1 MVTVNKRIGI
11 PQAFVINGVDAG
23 GAMTAALNAGFDNI
37 MRSSPDGLQVPVKD
51 KEAQYVRGTVTTQSW
66 TEAINILIGE
76 VGTYVFYERK
86 SGVAAASGYIKHT
99 ITNPVISRL
108 TINQAKGGYMTI
120 SFDFECKAADE
131 TSTILDMWALLDE
144 QAAPADYIS
153 AARGGWR
160 VVTTTHGSEDIYHLM
175 SFNFSL
181 TLPLVKACNDA
192 DIGYTCI
199 DARLDGLMAA
209 GSLSFQDATIT
220 ATTLELLCQKLLVA
234 AKADL
239 VITLKQ
245 SQGATNKVITIANV
259 DFNNVSSD
267 SNVDSPFTGYT
278 ATFDVANDPDTP
290 LTLEGVGG
298 ENKIIAID

>member
-1 MVTVNKRIGI
+1 MVTVNKRVGI
-11 PQAFVINGVDAG
+11 PTAFVINGVDAG
-23 GAMTAALNAGFDNI
+23 GAMTAAINAGYDNI

-51 KEAQYVRGTVTTQSW
+51 KEAQFVRGTIVTQSW
-66 TEAINILIGE
+66 TEAVNILTGV
-76 VGTYVFYERK
+76 VGTYIFYERK
-86 SGVAAASGYIKHT
+86 SGVAEATGYVKHT
-99 ITNPVISRL
+99 IINPVISRL
-108 TINQAKGGYMTI
+108 TVNQAKGGYMTI
-120 SFDFECKAADE
+120 SFDFECRAVDE
-131 TSTILDMWALLDE
+131 TKTILDMWALLDE
-144 QAAPADYIS
+144 QAAPAYVS

-160 VVTTTHGSEDIYHLM
+160 VVTAVHGAENIYHLT

-192 DIGYTCI
+192 DVGYTCV

-220 ATTLELLCQKLLVA
+220 AVTLELLCQKLLVA

-245 SQGATNKVITIANV
+245 SQGAANKVITIANV
-259 DFNNVSSD
+259 DFNNVSGN
-267 SNVDSPFTGYT
+267 SNADAPFTGYT

-290 LTLEGVGG
+290 LTLEGA
-298 ENKIIAID
+298 NKIIAIA